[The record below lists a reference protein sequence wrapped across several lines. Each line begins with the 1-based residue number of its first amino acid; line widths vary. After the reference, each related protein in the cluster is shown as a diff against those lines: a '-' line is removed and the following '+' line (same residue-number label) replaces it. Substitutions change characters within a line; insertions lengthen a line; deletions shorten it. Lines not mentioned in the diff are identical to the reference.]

1 MSTATNGAA
10 VAVVALYD
18 TARFPSGSYGDLALR
33 VRLNP
38 SGVVWE
44 DFRRGGFHADEREQ
58 ALLDSLESIMTS
70 PATSDDDRAGY
81 QQRRDT
87 LRREIAERCERMSA
101 ALVAL
106 FGETEPIEIE
116 TEYGAV
122 MLDFSTPAA
131 AMATAEDDRLPDEI
145 TYWLVQLPNAIIE
158 RRREWI
164 RSNLGKSFGRP
175 S

>member
-1 MSTATNGAA
+1 MTAATNGAA
-10 VAVVALYD
+10 VQVVALFD
-18 TARFPSGSYGDLALR
+18 RAGFPSDSYGGLALR

-58 ALLDSLESIMTS
+58 ALLDSLESIIAS
-70 PATSDDDRAGY
+70 AATSDADRRGY
-81 QQRRDT
+81 EKRRAD
-87 LRREIAERCERMSA
+87 LEREISERTERMSA

-116 TEYGAV
+116 TEYGPV
-122 MLDFSTPAA
+122 MLDFSTPQA
-131 AMATAEDDRLPDEI
+131 AMATAEEDRLPDEI

-158 RRREWI
+158 RRRTWI
-164 RSNLGKSFGRP
+164 RESLGKSFGRA